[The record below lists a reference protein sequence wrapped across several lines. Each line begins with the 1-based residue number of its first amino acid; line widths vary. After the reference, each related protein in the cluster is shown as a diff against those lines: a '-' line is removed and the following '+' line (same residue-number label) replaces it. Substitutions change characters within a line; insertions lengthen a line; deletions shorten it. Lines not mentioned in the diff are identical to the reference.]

1 MKPMAGS
8 ALLIAFL
15 SLAAVAADDY
25 PSRPIRLIVPGPAGV
40 GIDLD
45 ARPIAQKMG
54 ELLRQPMVIE
64 NRPAAGG
71 IVAMEAAAKA
81 APDGY
86 TLIVAGIGQLASFQY
101 LYRKL
106 PYDPERDFTP
116 VSLMQVLPSVLTV
129 HPSLGVS
136 SVRELIALAKARP
149 GEITFASQGNGT
161 FVHMAG
167 EFFKAATGVDLRHIP
182 YGAQSPFNDLA
193 GGHVMAMF
201 SGIAPGIGNAKAGK
215 LKILAVS
222 ARQGCSSIKLKGTN
236 MSSAVV
242 AGTDRTRFSRE
253 IAALNMK
260 PLWERVMRL
269 GAGTAAVPAIW
280 RWKEVRPLL
289 ERACE
294 LITATEAERRV
305 LMLENPALEGTT
317 FITTTLYAGLQAIL
331 PNEIAPTH
339 RHTPN
344 ALRFIVEGE
353 GAYTAIDGERAMMK
367 PGDFVVTPG
376 WAWHDHGNVGTKPV
390 VWLDGL
396 DIAFANIMG
405 AHFREDFP
413 QESQRAPH
421 PEGDSAARYGANLL
435 PVDRGA
441 QGHTSPILSYP
452 YERTRAALEQLSKN
466 GDAHASHGWK
476 LRYANPAT
484 GSHAFPTMAVFM
496 QWLPKGFSG
505 RD

>member
-15 SLAAVAADDY
+15 SLAAVAAADY
-25 PSRPIRLIVPGPAGV
+25 PSRPIRFIVPGPAGV

-45 ARPIAQKMG
+45 ARPIAQKMA
-54 ELLRQPMVIE
+54 ELLRQPLVIE

-71 IVAMEAAAKA
+71 ILAMEATARA

-167 EFFKAATGVDLRHIP
+167 EFFKAVTGVDLRHIP

-201 SGIAPGIGNAKAGK
+201 SGIAPVIGNAKAGK

-222 ARQGCSSIKLKGTN
+222 SKQRVDLIAGVPTFTEAGVPAYDVSAWNGLVAPRGTPA
-236 MSSAVV
+236 AVV
-242 AGTDRTRFSRE
+242 ARLHAQ
-253 IAALNMK
+253 AAKAVQGPEVEGGQL
-260 PLWERVMRL
+260 RL
-269 GAGTAAVPAIW
+269 GG
-280 RWKEVRPLL
+280 
-289 ERACE
+289 
-294 LITATEAERRV
+294 
-305 LMLENPALEGTT
+305 G
-317 FITTTLYAGLQAIL
+317 
-331 PNEIAPTH
+331 
-339 RHTPN
+339 
-344 ALRFIVEGE
+344 
-353 GAYTAIDGERAMMK
+353 
-367 PGDFVVTPG
+367 
-376 WAWHDHGNVGTKPV
+376 
-390 VWLDGL
+390 
-396 DIAFANIMG
+396 
-405 AHFREDFP
+405 
-413 QESQRAPH
+413 
-421 PEGDSAARYGANLL
+421 
-435 PVDRGA
+435 
-441 QGHTSPILSYP
+441 
-452 YERTRAALEQLSKN
+452 
-466 GDAHASHGWK
+466 
-476 LRYANPAT
+476 
-484 GSHAFPTMAVFM
+484 
-496 QWLPKGFSG
+496 
-505 RD
+505 